1 MNRRAI
7 NVVSFDFLPSSND
20 DEACSPQVVET
31 PGAFSRTPPRP
42 ASFLERGRALE
53 QSLERVC
60 NAQEAGF
67 QHVVT
72 FLLPHHARTPVEA
85 ETVDPTEEIRRKI
98 RENDVV
104 SEPEYCSSHVLRPL
118 YRLHMEGVCSGDIP
132 RVGGFFRG
140 LSADR

>member
-7 NVVSFDFLPSSND
+7 NVVSFDFLPSSNG
-20 DEACSPQVVET
+20 DEACSPQVVAT
-31 PGAFSRTPPRP
+31 PGA
-42 ASFLERGRALE
+42 SFRGRPPGQLPGAWTGPRAV
-53 QSLERVC
+53 ERVC

-98 RENDVV
+98 RENVV

>member
-7 NVVSFDFLPSSND
+7 NVVSFDFLPSSNG
-20 DEACSPQVVET
+20 DEACSPQVVEAR
-31 PGAFSRTPPRP
+31 GVSRTPPRRP
-42 ASFLERGRALE
+42 ATSWSLDRPLE